1 MNFPAAIAFDASGN
15 LYVAN
20 GGNDTWKDLA
30 TNGQASVFRLCV
42 RRISPAGLAYHDGD
56 LYVANYSTGTIEK
69 FNALGQGSIFASTNL
84 LTLPYGL
91 AFDSSGN
98 LFVANH
104 GNGEVL
110 EFDSNGV
117 GTVFASGLGNAIDL
131 AIQEI
136 PEPSGILLVSLG
148 LPLLLLP
155 RVAAS
160 LSRGAHYRRRHS
172 QHPPSAAKA
181 AP

>member
-1 MNFPAAIAFDASGN
+1 MNYPGAIAFDNSGN

-20 GGNDTWKDLA
+20 GGNDTVERFT
-30 TNGQASVFRLCV
+30 TNGQASVFIASG
-42 RRISPAGLAYHDGD
+42 ISPAGLAYHDGD